1 MSDVRVQTWSR
12 YFRQLTG
19 ATAEEHSV
27 ATAQAVFG
35 VPEHLVRYWRQ
46 KAIDPTYKSGPV
58 GGWRY
63 SKFGDYD
70 RGSIEWIVRI
80 LLQANPRFSC
90 VHLVQWLN
98 TFGYVVNVKYVQRL
112 LHAMDFTV
120 KRIGYTKILKY
131 TWANL
136 RYFIEYV
143 ADIRTVPLA
152 SIKFLDE
159 ARFESRDL
167 MPVYGRGVRG
177 KRIKLRDAAA
187 SITESY
193 TVTLCISTVGTPLT
207 VCNVHAGTNSAVD
220 FVATLTHLRSIN
232 FLTPGDVLVVDNA
245 PIHECA
251 HTSGTS
257 FRAARRRSAF
267 AASASV
273 FTRVECVRRRVCRCE
288 KRHAPTSARWRSIFV
303 RSVFC
308 IRSCSPC
315 ACTRVL
321 LSCSVPLDRLIE

>member
-1 MSDVRVQTWSR
+1 MDCSDFITSQSSIQLCTSRAMVEHIWLRCEREVR
-12 YFRQLTG
+12 
-19 ATAEEHSV
+19 TAAV
-27 ATAQAVFG
+27 ACDGLYSQA
-35 VPEHLVRYWRQ
+35 Y
-46 KAIDPTYKSGPV
+46 
-58 GGWRY
+58 
-63 SKFGDYD
+63 
-70 RGSIEWIVRI
+70 
-80 LLQANPRFSC
+80 
-90 VHLVQWLN
+90 
-98 TFGYVVNVKYVQRL
+98 RL
-112 LHAMDFTV
+112 HQ
-120 KRIGYTKILKY
+120 ILKY

-251 HTSGTS
+251 RT
-257 FRAARRRSAF
+257 RAALLFVLRAAGVRLLLQPRYSPELNACEDVFADVKNDMRRRLLAGAPFLSEVFSAF
-267 AASASV
+267 A
-273 FTRVECVRRRVCRCE
+273 RVPRA
-288 KRHAPTSARWRSIFV
+288 H
-303 RSVFC
+303 
-308 IRSCSPC
+308 
-315 ACTRVL
+315 VL
-321 LSCSVPLDRLIE
+321 AYYYRALYRLTD